1 MPSDNEADKEL
12 MGYFVI
18 HAKTD
23 CALFHVNHV
32 RRMFELAGGDQPVFP
47 AGRGSWFSIH
57 YDVWKDEID
66 RAYAKAFTK
75 EGTPDAKSSEA

>member
-1 MPSDNEADKEL
+1 MPSDNWTDKEL

-23 CALFHVNHV
+23 RALFHVDHI
-32 RRMFELAGGDQPVFP
+32 RRMFALAGVDVTLNRGDFHAV
-47 AGRGSWFSIH
+47 H
-57 YDVWKDEID
+57 YVDFKVEID